1 VAVQHGEK
9 EGRGV
14 APAKTAESRGGGG
27 ATLPKRGRTME
38 QRLQIWCARWWT
50 SIVGGQMAPGS
61 VRDDNGC
68 SVLGTF
74 TRMKEVE

>member
-27 ATLPKRGRTME
+27 QHSLREGERWSSDSKSGVLGGGH
-38 QRLQIWCARWWT
+38 RLW
-50 SIVGGQMAPGS
+50 GGQMAPGS

-68 SVLGTF
+68 SVLVTF